1 MNAVRAITVLM
12 LATPVAS
19 SFADVSY
26 SRARI
31 AEPFPVVQS
40 ELAACL
46 DRRDSLADRK
56 VFLDLEKKTID
67 REGDAIAAEGARLAA
82 NLASLDNRD
91 TAAVAAYNARSD
103 DQNRRVAAH
112 NRRVADMNSAAS
124 LFNGDSADMAAY
136 CNWRASRPYFASTLR

>member
-1 MNAVRAITVLM
+1 MLM

-31 AEPFPVVQS
+31 AEPFPVIQS

-56 VFLDLEKKTID
+56 AFLDLEKKTID
-67 REGDAIAAEGARLAA
+67 RESDAIERTGATLAA
-82 NLASLDNRD
+82 DLRALDNRD
-91 TAAVAAYNARSD
+91 NAAVAAYNARSD
-103 DQNRRVAAH
+103 EQNRRVAAH

-124 LFNGDSADMAAY
+124 LYNGDSADMQAY
-136 CNWRASRPYFASTLR
+136 CTWRASRPYYASTLR

>member
-1 MNAVRAITVLM
+1 MNATRTILALALSAPM
-12 LATPVAS
+12 LAA
-19 SFADVSY
+19 ADVSY

-40 ELAACL
+40 DFAACM

-56 VFLDLEKKTID
+56 VFLDLEKKAID
-67 REGDAIAAEGARLAA
+67 REGDSIDREGARLAA
-82 NLASLDNRD
+82 DLKALDNRD

-103 DQNRRVAAH
+103 AQNRRVEAH

-124 LFNGDSADMAAY
+124 MFNGDSADMQAY